1 MPISYLKHLRG
12 RFRVLRQI
20 RAMQRTVFAHPPV
33 AAACRPLRRL
43 LIVPSD
49 PWTLVG
55 AKGDEAMMQS
65 VVQRLRQASAE
76 LEVGVIT
83 AEPEAEQAARAMG
96 FTPLPAWSVSMAD
109 GVRQVEAFGA
119 DSMVVVGA
127 DVMDGYYSPVTTAR
141 MLLTAEAASRFGA
154 RVSLLGFSFNASPDG
169 QLKPLFDGLDK
180 SIAVNVRDRISRERF
195 QRFTGRT
202 SRLVADSA
210 FMLQPDL
217 SAASVLKLAQWADG
231 RRAQGDA
238 VIAFNMHPMLI
249 RGATP
254 AQVQALVDSA
264 VIALRQLCQRR
275 AVSVL
280 LLSHDY
286 RGKDGDDVCFR
297 PIASALAV
305 ELGSKLMYPTEAFS
319 AAQLKA
325 IAGCTDGVVT
335 GRMHLAI
342 ASLGME
348 RPVAAL
354 TYQDKFQGL
363 FAHFEYPERF
373 LLSPA
378 GASDP
383 VQLAALMEDFVD
395 QLAVLAAQVRRFLP
409 AAIEASSLNLDVL
422 LTDRQLT
429 VDQASS

>member
-1 MPISYLKHLRG
+1 MPINYLKNLRG
-12 RFRVLRQI
+12 RLRVLRQI
-20 RAMQRTVFAHPPV
+20 RAMRRVVLSRPPV
-33 AAACRPLRRL
+33 PTACRPLRRL

-65 VVQRLRQASAE
+65 VVQRLRRASPE

-96 FTPLPAWSVSMAD
+96 FTALPAWSGSMAE
-109 GVRQVEAFGA
+109 GVRLVESFGA

-127 DVMDGYYSPVTTAR
+127 DVMDGYYSPITTAR
-141 MLLTAEAASRFGA
+141 MLLMAEAASRFGA
-154 RVSLLGFSFNASPDG
+154 RVSILGFSFNASPNA

-180 SIAVNVRDRISRERF
+180 SIAVNVRDRISHERF
-195 QRFTGRT
+195 QRFTGRS

-217 SAASVLKLAQWADG
+217 SAPSVLQLMQWADG

-254 AQVQALVDSA
+254 VQIQALVDSA
-264 VIALRQLCQRR
+264 VIALRRVCERR

-297 PIASALAV
+297 PIASALAA

-342 ASLGME
+342 AGLGME

-378 GASDP
+378 SASDP

-395 QLAVLAAQVRRFLP
+395 QLPVLAARVRRFLP
-409 AAIEASSLNLDVL
+409 AAIAASSMNLDVL
-422 LTDRQLT
+422 LNDRELAVNHALT
-429 VDQASS
+429 